1 MKKLKQLTIRIPN
14 RKVWSDQKHFC
25 VNPKVSLCTYKD
37 KQVKYPYQ
45 LKLLIGKSIA
55 TDWNL
60 YLKQSKQIRNKGYKQ
75 KIVIL
80 QNNVR
85 L

>member
-14 RKVWSDQKHFC
+14 RKVWSDQKHFSI
-25 VNPKVSLCTYKD
+25 NPEVSLCTYKG

>member
-14 RKVWSDQKHFC
+14 RKVWSDQKHFG
-25 VNPKVSLCTYKD
+25 VNSEVSLCTYKG
-37 KQVKYPYQ
+37 KQIKYPYQ
-45 LKLLIGKSIA
+45 LKLLIGKSVA